1 MQPDD
6 ESCTLTK
13 NGSASNPHP
22 TALAGL
28 SMYTLSF
35 ESSNVT
41 LPLGRNKNI
50 LLKP

>member
-6 ESCTLTK
+6 ESCTQTK
-13 NGSASNPHP
+13 NGSASNPDS

-28 SMYTLSF
+28 STYNF
-35 ESSNVT
+35 FGGSSNIT
-41 LPLGRNKNI
+41 PPLGRNKNV